1 MVFEF
6 KVLSIFSKDY
16 LLLGSAEFHLAIL
29 FDQIL
34 DNLFGDPGGGRVH
47 VVARPLGQVTR
58 TGEVRQRSRWQLRWK
73 GATWSQPGTCNQ
85 VTGYRW
91 QVTAGELRFLS

>member
-6 KVLSIFSKDY
+6 KVLGIFSKDY

-73 GATWSQPGTCNQ
+73 GATWSQPAP
-85 VTGYRW
+85 VTRW
-91 QVTAGELRFLS
+91 QVTGSRSQQVSSDF

>member
-1 MVFEF
+1 MS
-6 KVLSIFSKDY
+6 SIFRKDY

-85 VTGYRW
+85 ATGYRW